1 MLKSVAAVNCQA
13 NISPVHLHDHSGA
26 AVAAL
31 GSVEGCQP
39 GLEMKGHVGGQ
50 LQVKKYVP
58 KVSRALFYQE
68 FVNRNSRNSSKYRYL
83 QIKFV

>member
-13 NISPVHLHDHSGA
+13 NISPVHLHNHSGA

-50 LQVKKYVP
+50 LQVTKICYEGFSCTILPRVCKP
-58 KVSRALFYQE
+58 ELQE
-68 FVNRNSRNSSKYRYL
+68 F
-83 QIKFV
+83 F